1 MIPSLGCHVIE
12 LGKGG
17 PVALTD
23 YCNGDQTHKYTHG
36 ARKLVGKHHDRHH
49 RHREGCQERVSEEA
63 TKQIGEIG

>member
-36 ARKLVGKHHDRHH
+36 ARKLVVK
-49 RHREGCQERVSEEA
+49 VI
-63 TKQIGEIG
+63 KQIMIVTICTVKAVKSVCLKRQRSR